1 MTHPTFSGSG
11 QKVKTGR
18 RFRKY
23 LVGIGGGLLVAGAL
37 SSMAPT
43 AALAQTV
50 DVRVYDSHHH
60 DYHNWDDHED
70 RAYRRYLAEKRYEY
84 REYQKQSHRR
94 QEAYWSWRHSHPD

>member
-1 MTHPTFSGSG
+1 M
-11 QKVKTGR
+11 KTANR
-18 RFRKY
+18 I
-23 LVGIGGGLLVAGAL
+23 VSAL
-37 SSMAPT
+37 FLT
-43 AALAQTV
+43 AAFAATGPIVAAATPQAV
-50 DVRVYDSHHH
+50 SVRVYDSNHH

>member
-1 MTHPTFSGSG
+1 MTHLSLGE
-11 QKVKTGR
+11 KVGKYVVHVGAGLILTG
-18 RFRKY
+18 
-23 LVGIGGGLLVAGAL
+23 LMGTI
-37 SSMAPT
+37 APRT
-43 AALAQTV
+43 TEAQSV